1 MTTRSITAT
10 SQPATWQ
17 RKGIDWHLIA
27 AGKTYARVDRD
38 GRRWLC
44 YAIDDGENEHFLGQS
59 RSLASGKA
67 HLSLHFAPRLPSQVY
82 ADDVAPL

>member
-1 MTTRSITAT
+1 MTTRSTST
-10 SQPATWQ
+10 ESQPATWQ
-17 RKGIDWHLIA
+17 RKGIDWHLVA
-27 AGKTYARVDRD
+27 AGQTYARVDRD

-44 YAIDDGENEHFLGQS
+44 YVVDDGENEHFLGQA

-67 HLSLHFAPRLPSQVY
+67 HLSLHYAPRSRFQVY